1 MKKITLIWL
10 FIFAIIL
17 SGCTNKKVETIETNN
32 CNGDQNECID
42 INFSTYEWELVVQ
55 WVWPE
60 ISFEPTVEEWILVLR
75 WNFEDHADH
84 VFLRPWIWEDFFKSE
99 NEYLP
104 GNTVK
109 LVWKVQFAD
118 WAAGNHY
125 YVVDKVN
132 KLELIKYP
140 DTDDIKDILESYSY
154 CETDDD
160 CTYTMWECPFGCY
173 VPFNKKFGEM
183 PVKIMDNY
191 FEINGK
197 TCVYSCMYM
206 NTVKC
211 DNYKCVMNNE
221 ELENLID

>member
-10 FIFAIIL
+10 FFVAIIL
-17 SGCTNKKVETIETNN
+17 TGCNKTANN
-32 CNGDQNECID
+32 QNGWPN
-42 INFSTYEWELVVQ
+42 YEWELVIQ
-55 WVWPE
+55 WVGPE
-60 ISFEPTVEEWILVLR
+60 ISFESTVDEWTLVLR
-75 WNFEDHADH
+75 WNFEYHTDH

-109 LVWKVQFAD
+109 FKWYVTALDA
-118 WAAGNHY
+118 AAGNHY
-125 YVVDKVN
+125 YDVVNIDELKVSS
-132 KLELIKYP
+132 YP
-140 DTDDIKDILESYSY
+140 DVNEIKDILESYSY
-154 CETDDD
+154 CEIDDD

-183 PVKIMDNY
+183 TTKIMDNY

-206 NTVKC
+206 NSVKC
-211 DNYKCVMNNE
+211 EDYKCVMNNE
-221 ELENLID
+221 WENWAE